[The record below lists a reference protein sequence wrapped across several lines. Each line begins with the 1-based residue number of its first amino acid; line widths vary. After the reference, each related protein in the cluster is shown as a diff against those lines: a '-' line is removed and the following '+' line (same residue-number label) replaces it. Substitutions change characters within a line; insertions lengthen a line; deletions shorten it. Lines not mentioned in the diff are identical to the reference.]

1 MKTVS
6 MITRI
11 LATAVLILTAVV
23 LVGYKYRNYAV
34 NPWTRNGQVMGQVI
48 QITPRVYGTIV
59 QLPIVDNQFV
69 QAGDLLF
76 EIDPRTYQS
85 TLAGMRGQLAET
97 IDEIEALKAQ
107 VEATAASVERY
118 DALIDYF
125 KQKVKGKQARL
136 KDYQAEF
143 KRYTE
148 LVKTGSASQERL
160 DQAEADVVDAR
171 ALVNGARA
179 ELLQAEAGKLQAEA
193 DLARDKANL
202 GAEGEANARLR
213 TARAKVHSAELKLE
227 FTRVVAPVDGYVT
240 NLNLRLGDQA
250 VANRPILALV
260 DVDTY
265 WVYGYFKETALTH
278 VRPGDRAY
286 VTLMS
291 HPDQPLEGRVI
302 GKGWGVFQK
311 DGSTAQELLPSIS
324 ATFEWIRLAQRVPVR
339 VEVDRLP
346 PGVELVIG
354 TTATVQVITGTAG
367 SGNDTSAQTAPP
379 GLPKLRERHQLRAG
393 LEPAPRAESYRHVRR

>member
-1 MKTVS
+1 V
-6 MITRI
+6 
-11 LATAVLILTAVV
+11 
-23 LVGYKYRNYAV
+23 V
-34 NPWTRNGQVMGQVI
+34 NPWTRNGQVMGQVV

-69 QAGDLLF
+69 RAGDLLF
-76 EIDPRTYQS
+76 EIDPRTYES

-107 VEATAASVERY
+107 VEATAASVQRY

-136 KDYQAEF
+136 RDYQAEF

-160 DQAEADVVDAR
+160 DQAEADVVDTR
-171 ALVNGARA
+171 ALVDGAFA
-179 ELLQAEAGKLQAEA
+179 ELAQAKAGKLQAEA

-227 FTRVVAPVDGYVT
+227 FTRVAAPVDGYVT

-250 VANRPILALV
+250 VANKPILALV
-260 DVDTY
+260 DVNSY
-265 WVYGYFKETALTH
+265 WVYGFFKESFLTN

-291 HPDQPLEGRVI
+291 HRDKPLEGRVV
-302 GKGWGVFQK
+302 GKGWGVYQK
-311 DGSTAQELLPSIS
+311 DGSTAQELLPSIG
-324 ATFEWIRLAQRVPVR
+324 ATFQWIRLAQRVPVR
-339 VEVDRLP
+339 VEFDKLP
-346 PGVELVIG
+346 EGVELVVG
-354 TTATVQVITGTAG
+354 TTASVLVMTGTAG
-367 SGNDTSAQTAPP
+367 NESRAFAPAV
-379 GLPKLRERHQLRAG
+379 LQKRHDLNRLRAH
-393 LEPAPRAESYRHVRR
+393 LDLKTWNE